1 MHTPQVGD
9 EKEEKYVYTCC
20 ITDMF
25 LLFRKPQLFRTPFP
39 EGLIQFLFLI

>member
-9 EKEEKYVYTCC
+9 EKKEKFIYTFC

-25 LLFRKPQLFRTPFP
+25 LLFRKPQLSKH
-39 EGLIQFLFLI
+39 LFLKG